1 MLCGRENGKKKPPEP
16 RIQAASTGAARIEL
30 ATGRVDQ
37 IIKGTPD
44 YVLPEPDLRLS
55 THPALQAVFIR
66 LPCAPSPCLRHY
78 PERLSTMSAPS
89 PCAFA
94 FRRSPGYAKPSV
106 RV

>member
-55 THPALQAVFIR
+55 THPALQKHLTDTSCI
-66 LPCAPSPCLRHY
+66 PSPCLKHY
-78 PERLSTMSAPS
+78 PEHLSTMDTPS
-89 PCAFA
+89 PCT
-94 FRRSPGYAKPSV
+94 FRV
-106 RV
+106 